1 MIYTAA
7 LLDIVAVKYP
17 VSLPAMAG
25 LLQEDDDVISEVA
38 MECGLSNVVVDNI
51 RSNHEAGIVLRR
63 ICGNWRKY

>member
-7 LLDIVAVKYP
+7 LLDIVAAKYP

-51 RSNHEAGIVLRR
+51 RSIMRQALF
-63 ICGNWRKY
+63 